1 MNAVFEYIR
10 AYNNV
15 EYDAAI
21 KELEFI
27 GNKIETKSFEEE
39 KEELIKIEDEL
50 NKKNDEIMNS
60 KLDNNSTLREESEK
74 KIESR
79 WSKFMSWFSTKKNKD
94 QNQSQT
100 QSQDQNQSQTQSQTQ
115 SQDQN
120 QSQDQSHDQN
130 QSQEN
135 NDVNNDLPKYCISNN
150 IIEKFIEYVHTKVE
164 ELQSNQN
171 VSRSVVIDFKLLE
184 EINNRVNPSVA
195 VPITDSN
202 PNSPNSDVKIPPS
215 PPRSQYNENTNYN
228 ATISRQKQVQPLSVG
243 QPGGKRKTQ
252 KKRRHKSP

>member
-1 MNAVFEYIR
+1 MEN
-10 AYNNV
+10 
-15 EYDAAI
+15 I
-21 KELEFI
+21 K
-27 GNKIETKSFEEE
+27 N
-39 KEELIKIEDEL
+39 EL

-79 WSKFMSWFSTKKNKD
+79 WSKFTSWFSTKKNKD
-94 QNQSQT
+94 QNQNQNQNQNQTQSQDQTQT
-100 QSQDQNQSQTQSQTQ
+100 QSQDQNQ
-115 SQDQN
+115 DQN
-120 QSQDQSHDQN
+120 QNQN

-135 NDVNNDLPKYCISNN
+135 DDVNNDLPKYCISNN

-184 EINNRVNPSVA
+184 EINNRVNPQVA

-202 PNSPNSDVKIPPS
+202 PNSPNSNLKIPP
-215 PPRSQYNENTNYN
+215 PP
-228 ATISRQKQVQPLSVG
+228 PLSGSVVKN
-243 QPGGKRKTQ
+243 GGKRKTQ
-252 KKRRHKSP
+252 KKRRKHKSP